1 MAITRV
7 QVETVLVR
15 RLEAWLVAADMAIT
29 FAGANNDLND
39 GISNALLQLEIV
51 PANISSIADGDLTS
65 VATTDYNKFLDLAEL
80 RTLESVL
87 ENYAKVDVEAGA
99 VKAQLDD
106 FGQRIERTIQRKREQ
121 IARRYGLEG
130 LASLE
135 VGVINL
141 GFQQEHLI

>member
-7 QVETVLVR
+7 QIETVLVR
-15 RLEAWLVAADMAIT
+15 RLENWLTAADMAVTIVGT
-29 FAGANNDLND
+29 NADLND
-39 GISNALLQLEIV
+39 PITNALLQLEIV
-51 PANISSIADGDLTS
+51 PANISSVADSDLTS
-65 VATTDYNKFLDLAEL
+65 VATTDYNKLLDLAEL
-80 RTLESVL
+80 RTLESIL
-87 ENYAKVDVEAGA
+87 ENYSKVDVEAGA

-135 VGVINL
+135 AGVINL
-141 GFQQEHLI
+141 GFQQEHVI

>member
-7 QVETVLVR
+7 QIETVLVR
-15 RLEAWLVAADMAIT
+15 RLENWLTAADMAVTIVGT
-29 FAGANNDLND
+29 NADLND
-39 GISNALLQLEIV
+39 PITNALLQLEIV
-51 PANISSIADGDLTS
+51 PANISSVADSDLTS
-65 VATTDYNKFLDLAEL
+65 VATTDYNKLLDLAEL

-87 ENYAKVDVEAGA
+87 ENYSKVDVEAGA

-135 VGVINL
+135 AGVINL
-141 GFQQEHLI
+141 GFQQEHVI